1 MPTKWEPCYATKGIC
16 PSLSKKLLK
25 CVDDKKCTV
34 AAWKAFQ
41 WHLCAAGW
49 LPNDRAKQ
57 EELDFSVWN
66 IPTCMYASLLETCC
80 DNCSPIST
88 HTFHLLLLLRGSRK
102 EQSLCAVD
110 PDRWR
115 AGFDPLV
122 GIPLKEGKSTTAKDV
137 AVVPIKAMVLPET
150 PSTEYYY
157 TQPQRLSVPFAPGYR
172 MIVQGTQCQ
181 IDGLRNLLY
190 AIGISQGKQWVCR
203 GTALSQLPRDEANC
217 AFRRR
222 VYLAIL
228 RSRKLDAPF
237 DILERVAKRHVHADE
252 EAPLGKRKLEATVSK
267 KRKLEA
273 TVSNKRKLEATVSKS
288 ASAEGNQEDKGTDA
302 LDGASDFAEV
312 ECELQALDCETL
324 ETRVSVLQATP
335 AWSQRKYATWWALR
349 WVPPYLPLGDCPS
362 MSKAKRYAAT
372 TISRAWQC
380 RLYAAR
386 WALECPWWRQQTV
399 FSFLWGR
406 GFRPFV
412 KRSDMEAYQRSL
424 ETEILV
430 TKTKKA
436 YKWWYRVRYGVAW
449 AMAQDTTLQE
459 FEEAVEQDLRR
470 RMATVAEKRQRERR
484 ISRKDRFLEP
494 SRRKAQARRWAK
506 ARTMF
511 RAGIRLVA
519 TNLRDRFGRRRYR
532 VLH

>member
-1 MPTKWEPCYATKGIC
+1 MPTKWEPCYSTKGIC
-16 PSLSKKLLK
+16 PSLSKRLLK

-49 LPNDRAKQ
+49 LPNDGAKQ
-57 EELDFSVWN
+57 KLDLSVWN

-80 DNCSPIST
+80 DKCTPIST
-88 HTFHLLLLLRGSRK
+88 HTVHLLLLLRGSRK
-102 EQSLCAVD
+102 EQSLCTVD

-122 GIPLKEGKSTTAKDV
+122 GVPLKEGKPTTAKDV

-150 PSTEYYY
+150 PSTEYY

-172 MIVQGTQCQ
+172 MNVQGTQCQ
-181 IDGLRNLLY
+181 IDGLRNLLC

-203 GTALSQLPRDEANC
+203 GTVLSQLPHNEANC

-237 DILERVAKRHVHADE
+237 DILERVAKRHMHAVEE
-252 EAPLGKRKLEATVSK
+252 EAPLK
-267 KRKLEA
+267 KRKLEG
-273 TVSNKRKLEATVSKS
+273 TVSKKRKLEATVSKS
-288 ASAEGNQEDKGTDA
+288 ASAEGNHEDKGTDA
-302 LDGASDFAEV
+302 LDCASDFAEV
-312 ECELQALDCETL
+312 DCELPALACESS
-324 ETRVSVLQATP
+324 ETCVSALQAIPT
-335 AWSQRKYATWWALR
+335 WSQRDYALAWALR

-372 TISRAWQC
+372 TIARAWQC

-386 WALECPWWRQQTV
+386 WALECPWWRHQTV

-430 TKTKKA
+430 TKTKKKA

-449 AMAQDTTLQE
+449 AMAQDTTLQG

-470 RMATVAEKRQRERR
+470 RMTTVAEKRQRERR

-511 RAGIRLVA
+511 RAGVRLVA
-519 TNLRDRFGRRRYR
+519 TNLRERFGRRRYR